1 MKLNNL
7 IWLMLL
13 VPCVFCTEQELNETT
28 TVAPE
33 LDEPINSTTIVPEI
47 EFTNVTESQ
56 NETRSWQ
63 RFVKEEAID
72 SSNSTVLTPSAN
84 ITEIVHEEN
93 EQLEQVVKRWSK
105 DQQNETSVGVETT
118 LEPIGNTTEIS
129 NSTVAITEEQV
140 SNSTESSH
148 EKRTFLVMPLVVV
161 NKVSTIWSALVAKHR
176 VKPNSCNHS
185 CENGVCDEYSER
197 IQCICLVDFAGD
209 KCETKVQNHNQVS
222 LFDQVM
228 NGKFD
233 VAQYVC
239 QFSDSKMIDDLEN
252 NLEVAMNVSYE
263 EFVAKFVNDLWSE
276 VNKEGWWLN
285 SFEFVSL
292 WNQNMTS
299 YELTSLTQKLKFYSR
314 VVYMSFETRVE
325 DLERVLDHFVDKYQN
340 TSMKL
345 NAIKNIERAHG
356 SEIEDSTSPIEVH
369 NHTLVKSNFYSQ
381 IKQQFNTTY
390 LKMKKLYKRQVDRLV
405 HNETHSNYTHEQI
418 EHFFQ
423 QLQNSTLLNWQSVV
437 AYGSEYLSYK
447 LSGNQVVM
455 SGERDERWSLPGF
468 VSKRSLITIF
478 QVYFNIL
485 IEILSF
491 FLFQNLKISIFNKSL
506 RILVRFSRGQVVVAA
521 VSKKRKAND

>member
-1 MKLNNL
+1 
-7 IWLMLL
+7 
-13 VPCVFCTEQELNETT
+13 
-28 TVAPE
+28 
-33 LDEPINSTTIVPEI
+33 
-47 EFTNVTESQ
+47 
-56 NETRSWQ
+56 
-63 RFVKEEAID
+63 
-72 SSNSTVLTPSAN
+72 
-84 ITEIVHEEN
+84 
-93 EQLEQVVKRWSK
+93 
-105 DQQNETSVGVETT
+105 
-118 LEPIGNTTEIS
+118 
-129 NSTVAITEEQV
+129 
-140 SNSTESSH
+140 
-148 EKRTFLVMPLVVV
+148 
-161 NKVSTIWSALVAKHR
+161 
-176 VKPNSCNHS
+176 
-185 CENGVCDEYSER
+185 
-197 IQCICLVDFAGD
+197 
-209 KCETKVQNHNQVS
+209 
-222 LFDQVM
+222 
-228 NGKFD
+228 
-233 VAQYVC
+233 
-239 QFSDSKMIDDLEN
+239 
-252 NLEVAMNVSYE
+252 
-263 EFVAKFVNDLWSE
+263 
-276 VNKEGWWLN
+276 
-285 SFEFVSL
+285 
-292 WNQNMTS
+292 
-299 YELTSLTQKLKFYSR
+299 
-314 VVYMSFETRVE
+314 MSFETRVE